1 MRYVQ
6 SDRLHR
12 HPVRRLTAFVGAT
25 SAALATWAVTG
36 STAATAAT
44 LPAAGSAATAT
55 TLSASAPEHVVVLL
69 KDQYANLPASSSSIA
84 ARVQA
89 TDAAQAPLIAKAKH
103 DGGTAIRAL
112 HVANAFA
119 VTISTAGAAD
129 LAADPAVASVV
140 ADRQVAA
147 TPAAT
152 PTAPAPAKL
161 ASPQIVA
168 PTRAPASSTV
178 CPSNPSKPL
187 LEPEALQATHTAF
200 SNNSTPSA
208 QQIATGKGVT
218 VAFLADGLDPN
229 NPDFI
234 RADGTH
240 VFIDYQDFSGEGPN
254 AVTGGAEAFGDAE
267 FDRGARSQGVRP
279 VDVREPGA
287 PIAARLQHPHPRHG
301 TRRVVGRPEDLPGR
315 WLRLQLGDSRCP
327 RLGSHA
333 RPRRYHQRG
342 RSAATSS
349 PTPLTTRLSVFER
362 GGGEVRHRRGRQL
375 G

>member
-1 MRYVQ
+1 M
-6 SDRLHR
+6 
-12 HPVRRLTAFVGAT
+12 
-25 SAALATWAVTG
+25 
-36 STAATAAT
+36 
-44 LPAAGSAATAT
+44 
-55 TLSASAPEHVVVLL
+55 
-69 KDQYANLPASSSSIA
+69 
-84 ARVQA
+84 QA

-140 ADRQVAA
+140 ADRQIAA

-161 ASPQIVA
+161 ASPQILA
-168 PTRAPASSTV
+168 PTRAPAASTV
-178 CPSNPSKPL
+178 CPSDPKKPL

-200 SNNSTPSA
+200 SDTSTPSA

-234 RADGTH
+234 RADGSH

-254 AVTGGAEAFGDAE
+254 APTSGAEAFGDA
-267 FDRGARSQGVRP
+267 SS
-279 VDVREPGA
+279 
-287 PIAARLQHPHPRHG
+287 IAAQGRQMYDLSTFVNPAHPLPAGCNIQRPRHG
-301 TRRVVGRPEDLPGR
+301 TWRVAGRAEDLPGR
-315 WLRLQLGDSRCP
+315 RVRLQLRDPRRP
-327 RLGSHA
+327 RLGGHRTTTPTSSTS
-333 RPRRYHQRG
+333 

-349 PTPLTTRLSVFER
+349 PTPLTTRPRSSTKSS
-362 GGGEVRHRRGRQL
+362 
-375 G
+375 